1 MRKMTILTLTMI
13 MTLAFGGIAFAGDTT
28 AIAGAGV
35 DFNFAPTTYAE
46 EPRQLP
52 LPVPIFPPVIP
63 LIQGGRVGD
72 VTKGLPE
79 FAYVGLRP
87 IGPGDKV
94 VDLVV
99 NKGCVFGRVR
109 LEDIEL
115 DLIKF
120 YKETIEKK
128 KWNET
133 RVRYAVQYKDSAMGA
148 GIGGGG
154 SASISNIAGSQGVTG
169 ALAILPGYNRS
180 TADPMYILKLYLI
193 GNIAS
198 LNIKAEIAIPVKI
211 VEVEKVKDKQVQS
224 GKSKKVEFV
233 NELQSSGGTSIFTK

>member
-1 MRKMTILTLTMI
+1 MRKMIILTLTMI
-13 MTLAFGGIAFAGDTT
+13 MMLAFNGMAFAADTT
-28 AIAGAGV
+28 AIAGPAISVV

-99 NKGCVFGRVR
+99 NSGRIFGRVR

-120 YKETIEKK
+120 YKETINKK

-133 RVRYAVQYKDSAMGA
+133 KVRFAVQYKDSAMGA

-193 GNIAS
+193 GDIAS
-198 LNIKAEIAIPVKI
+198 LNIKAEII
-211 VEVEKVKDKQVQS
+211 VPAEKVKVIKQVQS
-224 GKSKKVEFV
+224 DKSMKAEFV
-233 NELQSSGGTSIFTK
+233 NELPSSGGTSIFTK

>member
-1 MRKMTILTLTMI
+1 MKKLLLI
-13 MTLAFGGIAFAGDTT
+13 MSLMMMLVATPVFAGDVN

-35 DFNFAPTTYAE
+35 DFNYSPTTYSN

-52 LPVPIFPPVIP
+52 VPVFVFPNPIP

-72 VTKGLPE
+72 ITASLPG

-87 IGPGDKV
+87 IGKDDKV
-94 VDLVV
+94 LDLVV
-99 NKGCVFGRVR
+99 KSGSVFDRVR

-115 DLIKF
+115 EVIKF
-120 YKETIEKK
+120 YKKTIEGK

-154 SASISNIAGSQGVTG
+154 SSSVSGLGNGATAVGGTGS
-169 ALAILPGYNRS
+169 LAVLPGYTRS
-180 TADPMYILKLYLI
+180 TADPAYIIKLYLI
-193 GNIAS
+193 GDIAS
-198 LNIKAEIAIPVKI
+198 LNIKTEAVVP
-211 VEVEKVKDKQVQS
+211 EKVV
-224 GKSKKVEFV
+224 KKIKPGEIFSV
-233 NELQSSGGTSIFTK
+233 N